1 MLHSSV
7 SSVTFLTSMDNI
19 MYSSDEEDFLNI
31 EEKNFFLNQAMQV
44 LRTNVAQIEESIDN
58 VNKELKKHE
67 YDLKLSHNE
76 LKKLKEE
83 EETLQLE
90 AETLEEQLQTLN
102 KESELLEKKYADMY
116 RIVKSIR
123 TLGPIFQQ
131 AMAVTLS
138 NMNAIINTMSQEGII
153 GLQPCTDPE
162 SESLPRTQVP
172 SASESLPEVQQK
184 SLSIT
189 PVPPASETLQLVQ
202 PKGTPVPSTSKSFPK
217 VQPKSLPSTPLSSAS
232 ERLPTVQPKYLPI
245 TQVPSASKRLPL
257 VQSKSLPSTPVPSA
271 SKGLPLVQPTISST
285 KKRKI
290 SEEDHI
296 EETQKEE
303 EEEEEKEEEGEEG
316 GEEEEE
322 EEEEEMMEEFDT
334 KTDTATK
341 LPPFLLPY
349 IPKKKSPND
358 KWPLNYTAFLNYYFE
373 TTFKGKLSKEVVLD
387 CIQQGINYNIF
398 PLKQSNDKLYKQVYT
413 RIVHLKRQ
421 REGMKKR
428 YNRRQ

>member
-184 SLSIT
+184 
-189 PVPPASETLQLVQ
+189 
-202 PKGTPVPSTSKSFPK
+202 GTPVPSTSKSFPK
-217 VQPKSLPSTPLSSAS
+217 VQPKSLPSTPLSSASERLPTVQPKSLPSTPLSSAS

>member
-257 VQSKSLPSTPVPSA
+257 VQS
-271 SKGLPLVQPTISST
+271 TISST